1 MTIIKLDCERYFM
14 SAKFLLNVCLRLSA
28 LAGISASGLA
38 DSNALS
44 LNSDLTTDFG
54 SPAEVVRIGELTN
67 EPEKF
72 VGKQISVVGLVD
84 DVCPVRGCW
93 ANVKDA
99 EDGSRVRFKV
109 PDGELVFTAKMIGD
123 VLEAKGFFARYTL
136 NEIGHYERNM
146 ETQYYGE
153 AMYLLEGR
161 DASLICSENQ
171 LKDL

>member
-1 MTIIKLDCERYFM
+1 MASR
-14 SAKFLLNVCLRLSA
+14 FLLTLCSILLALGVISSA
-28 LAGISASGLA
+28 TAA
-38 DSNALS
+38 DSNAHS
-44 LNSDLTTDFG
+44 LNNNPNGESG
-54 SPAEVVRIGELTN
+54 SLAELVRIGQLAG

-72 VGKQISVVGLVD
+72 VGKQISVVGLVE

-93 ANVKDA
+93 ANLNDA

-136 NEIGHYERNM
+136 NEIGQYERNTK
-146 ETQYYGE
+146 TQYHGE

-161 DASLICSENQ
+161 DASLLCSENE
-171 LKDL
+171 LKAL

>member
-1 MTIIKLDCERYFM
+1 MTPR
-14 SAKFLLNVCLRLSA
+14 FLLKLGSSLLALGVISSA
-28 LAGISASGLA
+28 TAA
-38 DSNALS
+38 DSSTHS
-44 LNSDLTTDFG
+44 LANNPFSESGAT
-54 SPAEVVRIGELTN
+54 AEFVRIGQLAG

-136 NEIGHYERNM
+136 NEIGQYERN
-146 ETQYYGE
+146 TKKQYHGE

-161 DASLICSENQ
+161 DASLLCSENQ
-171 LKDL
+171 LKAL

>member
-1 MTIIKLDCERYFM
+1 MTPR
-14 SAKFLLNVCLRLSA
+14 FLLKLGSSLLAFGVISSA
-28 LAGISASGLA
+28 TAADSNTHSLADNPHSASGA
-38 DSNALS
+38 
-44 LNSDLTTDFG
+44 T
-54 SPAEVVRIGELTN
+54 AELVRIGQLAG

-123 VLEAKGFFARYTL
+123 VLEAKVFFARYTL
-136 NEIGHYERNM
+136 NEIGHYERNTK
-146 ETQYYGE
+146 TQYYGE